1 MLVLVPLRAPDATR
15 QRMVFLR
22 KRGQDIDRHDREVWH
37 GSQGGAFAAAAHQ
50 ESAGRSGRVPD
61 IGEAI
66 LAGKADQEPML
77 VRAAAPASAAN

>member
-1 MLVLVPLRAPDATR
+1 MGHRAE
-15 QRMVFLR
+15 
-22 KRGQDIDRHDREVWH
+22 H
-37 GSQGGAFAAAAHQ
+37 FAAAAHQ
-50 ESAGRSGRVPD
+50 ESAERSGRVPD